1 MNYLLKYK
9 LIAFCMLWCP
19 VLMAQ
24 TQATFSINETI
35 QTPQTQSFVRYGN
48 NPVNLYTGTTGVS
61 IPVYTYKDNDFE
73 IPISLEYA
81 SSGLVAN
88 HQTGILGQG
97 WYLNTGG
104 VITRTVVGIPDE
116 NFTNAMAGYYDYHRS
131 VPVDEKQTNPLL
143 RGKSFHDMTII
154 DEPFAYLYNPSVPSS
169 SMYES
174 TPDIFQFNFM
184 GYQGSFQ
191 FDVNKKICIYNTN
204 TARDNFRIKVSN
216 FQNRPISSFEITT
229 NDGYKYIFGGDQSG
243 LYDRECNIVENTAEQ
258 TVISWQLTKIIAPNG
273 RKVSLK
279 YRSGDY
285 MNRGI
290 VKNIMPSSDY
300 KIVSTQSGGS
310 ATYYESSTVSQF
322 PTYLESILVEDVCR
336 IQLDYTAKEPEKYG
350 TDRDLRDLP
359 SLLKLS
365 SVTVNS
371 LSPSLEQILHCDLG
385 YKYTGQN
392 KTLFL
397 KEVNFG
403 EGKIYKMKYIGV
415 DDSPSLAAFP
425 LNNTCAVDHWGYYNG
440 KLLTSINNFIPS
452 TTTDKKD
459 KEVIT
464 SEQREADPMYSQ
476 LGMLKRISY
485 PTGGYTM
492 YEYEGNT
499 YSRRAM
505 DQINIR
511 SVAVDKQAGGVRI
524 KTISDYTETGEC
536 NRREF
541 TYQNSDGT
549 SSGILLKMPR
559 YRLDYTIIISNR
571 LYYINRGNAQ
581 DMSTYSLEGPHIE
594 YARIVEKKSDGS
606 MTEYKYKNSFDL
618 FIGDNTQVDAQDLT
632 FIPNQRINSSN
643 SGMARFLLSRL
654 HSNAYKRGLLKSLC
668 TTING
673 ETIYSEEYSY
683 LNPEGKKYPTP
694 GYQTALILNVKTAGD
709 VFYIDQINAVNKAQI
724 GRKTTKEYINGN
736 VFTTQKEYKFESSC
750 GRLNCVATTLSNGD
764 ILRERIEYPE
774 DMKTPTDIEKMM
786 VDSFL
791 TSMPVRKALTI
802 QKKPNIWLETL
813 ETVIS
818 GEYNKY
824 KKYGKLIK
832 LEEVR
837 KTAYDQLP
845 QWKDFNL
852 DFVDSDFRNDTYD
865 SWGNLTQQTAK
876 DGSVTSYTWGYN
888 NRYPVTIE
896 KSGLKTRYEYKPL
909 IGMTS
914 VTDIR
919 GIKTYYEYD
928 KAGRLQCVKDNDK
941 NVIARYD
948 YHYSSENNN

>member
-9 LIAFCMLWCP
+9 LITLCMSCCL
-19 VLMAQ
+19 VLTAQAQ
-24 TQATFSINETI
+24 TIFSVEETI

-48 NPVNLYTGTTGVS
+48 NPVDLYTGTTGVS

-81 SSGLVAN
+81 SNGLVAN

-116 NFTNAMAGYYDYHRS
+116 NHDIAMAGYYDYHRS
-131 VPVDEKQTNPLL
+131 VPVNESITNPLL
-143 RGKSFHDMTII
+143 LGKQFHNISTI
-154 DEPFAYLYNPSVPSS
+154 DEPFVYLYDPSKPSS
-169 SMYES
+169 AMYES
-174 TPDIFQFNFM
+174 TPDIFHFNFM

-204 TARDNFRIKVSN
+204 TARDNFKIKVFN
-216 FQNRPISSFEITT
+216 FQNSPISSFEITT

-243 LYDRECNIVENTAEQ
+243 LYDRECSISEKSVER

-273 RKVSLK
+273 RKVSLI

-285 MNRGI
+285 TSRGI
-290 VKNIMPSSDY
+290 IKNMMPSPNY

-310 ATYYESSTVSQF
+310 ASYYESSTVSQF
-322 PTYLESILVEDVCR
+322 PTYLESILVDVCR
-336 IQLDYTAKEPEKYG
+336 IQLDYTSKQSEKYG
-350 TDRDLRDLP
+350 ADRNPHDLP
-359 SLLKLS
+359 ALLKLS

-371 LSPSLEQILHCDLG
+371 LSPTTEQILHCDLS
-385 YKYTGQN
+385 YQYSADKN
-392 KTLFL
+392 KVLFL
-397 KEVNFG
+397 KEVDFG
-403 EGKIYKMKYIGV
+403 EGKIYKMNYIGV
-415 DDSPSLAAFP
+415 DEFPSILVFP
-425 LNNTCAVDHWGYYNG
+425 FNGTCAVDHWGYYNG
-440 KLLTSINNFIPS
+440 QLLIGINNFIPS
-452 TTTDKKD
+452 TTTDKDK

-464 SEQREADPMYSQ
+464 SSQREANALYSQ
-476 LGMLKRISY
+476 LGMLKQISY
-485 PTGGYTM
+485 PTGGYTT

-499 YSRRAM
+499 YSKRAM
-505 DQINIR
+505 DQYVIR
-511 SVAVDKQAGGVRI
+511 SVPVDKQTGGVRV

-541 TYQNSDGT
+541 TYQNLDGS

-559 YRLDYTIIISNR
+559 YRLDYTTVISNQ
-571 LYYINRGNAQ
+571 LYYINRGNVQ
-581 DMSTYSLEGPHIE
+581 DMATYSLEGPHIE
-594 YARIVEKKSDGS
+594 YARVVEKKSDGS
-606 MTEYKYKNSFDL
+606 MTEYKYKNSFDP
-618 FIGDNTQVDAQDLT
+618 FIGDYSQIDALSLH
-632 FIPNQRINSSN
+632 FIPGQRINSSN
-643 SGMARFLLSRL
+643 SGMARFILSRL
-654 HSNAYKRGLLKSLC
+654 HSNAHKRGLLESLY
-668 TTING
+668 TTFNG
-673 ETIYSEEYSY
+673 DTIYSEEFTY
-683 LNPEGKKYPTP
+683 LNPGGKWHPIF
-694 GYQTALILNVKTAGD
+694 GYQTENIKNVKTAGD
-709 VFYIDQINAVNKAQI
+709 VFYIDAIEVVDKAQI
-724 GRKTTKEYINGN
+724 GSKTTKEYTNGK
-736 VFTTQKEYKFESSC
+736 VFTTQREYEFKSSL
-750 GRLNCVATTLSNGD
+750 GRLNCILTTLSNGD

-774 DMKTPTDIEKMM
+774 DMTTPSDIEKMM

-802 QKKPNIWLETL
+802 QKESDSF

-824 KKYGKLIK
+824 KKYDKLIK
-832 LEEVR
+832 LEEIR

-852 DFVDSDFRNDTYD
+852 DFVDSDFHNDAYD
-865 SWGNLTQQTAK
+865 SWGNLTRQTAK
-876 DGSVTSYTWGYN
+876 DRSVTSYVWGYN

-896 KSGLKTRYEYKPL
+896 KDGLKTRYEYKPL

-941 NVIARYD
+941 NVISRYD
-948 YHYSSENNN
+948 YHYGSENNN

>member
-9 LIAFCMLWCP
+9 LITLCMSCCL
-19 VLMAQ
+19 VLTAQAQ
-24 TQATFSINETI
+24 TIFSVEETI

-48 NPVNLYTGTTGVS
+48 NPVDLYTGTTGVS

-81 SSGLVAN
+81 SNGLVAN

-116 NFTNAMAGYYDYHRS
+116 NHDIAMAGYYDYHRS
-131 VPVDEKQTNPLL
+131 VPVNESITNPLL
-143 RGKSFHDMTII
+143 LGKQFHNISTI
-154 DEPFAYLYNPSVPSS
+154 DEPFVYLYDPSKPSS
-169 SMYES
+169 AMYES
-174 TPDIFQFNFM
+174 TPDIFHFNFM

-204 TARDNFRIKVSN
+204 TARDNFKIKVFN
-216 FQNRPISSFEITT
+216 FQNSPISSFEITT

-243 LYDRECNIVENTAEQ
+243 LYDRECSISEKSVER

-273 RKVSLK
+273 RKVSLI

-285 MNRGI
+285 TSRGI
-290 VKNIMPSSDY
+290 IKNMMPSPNY

-310 ATYYESSTVSQF
+310 ASYYESSTVSQF
-322 PTYLESILVEDVCR
+322 PTYLESILVGDVCR
-336 IQLDYTAKEPEKYG
+336 IQLDYTSKQSEKYG
-350 TDRDLRDLP
+350 ADRNPHDLP
-359 SLLKLS
+359 ALLKLS

-371 LSPSLEQILHCDLG
+371 LSPTTEQILHCDLS
-385 YKYTGQN
+385 YQYSADKN
-392 KTLFL
+392 KVLFL
-397 KEVNFG
+397 KEVDFG
-403 EGKIYKMKYIGV
+403 EGKIYKMNYIGV
-415 DDSPSLAAFP
+415 DEFPSILVFP
-425 LNNTCAVDHWGYYNG
+425 FNGTCAVDHWGYYNG
-440 KLLTSINNFIPS
+440 QLLIGINNFIPS
-452 TTTDKKD
+452 TTTDKDK

-464 SEQREADPMYSQ
+464 SSQREANALYSQ
-476 LGMLKRISY
+476 LGMLKQISY
-485 PTGGYTM
+485 PTGGYTT

-499 YSRRAM
+499 YSKHAM
-505 DQINIR
+505 DQYVIR
-511 SVAVDKQAGGVRI
+511 SVPVDKQAGGVRV

-541 TYQNSDGT
+541 TYQNLDGS

-559 YRLDYTIIISNR
+559 YRLDYTTVISNQ
-571 LYYINRGNAQ
+571 LYYINRGNVQ
-581 DMSTYSLEGPHIE
+581 DMATYSLEGPHIE
-594 YARIVEKKSDGS
+594 YARVVEKKSDGS
-606 MTEYKYKNSFDL
+606 MTEYKYKNSFDP
-618 FIGDNTQVDAQDLT
+618 FIGDYSQIDALSLH
-632 FIPNQRINSSN
+632 FIPGQRINSSN
-643 SGMARFLLSRL
+643 SGMARFILSRL
-654 HSNAYKRGLLKSLC
+654 HSNAHKRGLLESLY
-668 TTING
+668 TTFNG
-673 ETIYSEEYSY
+673 DTIYSEEFTY
-683 LNPEGKKYPTP
+683 LNPGGKWHPIF
-694 GYQTALILNVKTAGD
+694 GYQTENIKNVKTAGD
-709 VFYIDQINAVNKAQI
+709 IFYIDAIEVVDKAQI
-724 GRKTTKEYINGN
+724 DSKTTKEYTNGK
-736 VFTTQKEYKFESSC
+736 VFTTQREYEFKSSL
-750 GRLNCVATTLSNGD
+750 GRLNCILTTLSNGD

-774 DMKTPTDIEKMM
+774 DMTTPSDIEKMM

-802 QKKPNIWLETL
+802 QKESDSF

-824 KKYGKLIK
+824 KKYDKLIK
-832 LEEVR
+832 LEEIR

-852 DFVDSDFRNDTYD
+852 DFVDSDFHNDAYD
-865 SWGNLTQQTAK
+865 SWGNLTRQTAK
-876 DGSVTSYTWGYN
+876 DRSVTSYVWGYN

-896 KSGLKTRYEYKPL
+896 KDGLKTRYEYKPL

-941 NVIARYD
+941 NVISRYD
-948 YHYSSENNN
+948 YHYGSENNN